1 VGVLPSTPI
10 PGAIH
15 AAEAIRENVKALK
28 ILYENSSVNWCITI
42 SLGIAGIVPT
52 PGTLP
57 AILIA
62 SADAA
67 LYQAKSSGRD
77 KSFRHGFAYCLILHP
92 LLSQLQFQ
100 N

>member
-1 VGVLPSTPI
+1 MQFTL
-10 PGAIH
+10 
-15 AAEAIRENVKALK
+15 
-28 ILYENSSVNWCITI
+28 
-42 SLGIAGIVPT
+42 PT

-67 LYQAKSSGRD
+67 LYQAKSSRRD
-77 KSFRHGFAYCLILHP
+77 KSFEHGFAYCLILHP